1 MDEMKLK
8 SSENEFPRR
17 ENLQVKMANPIGQ
30 RRVKHSE
37 TKLLSLAAC
46 DDRLSNESK
55 SEG

>member
-17 ENLQVKMANPIGQ
+17 EKLQVKMANPIGQ